1 MAKAIF
7 TIKSGSGYDDRPE
20 EYYHFPRTYLN
31 QVRNAIGDHI
41 IYYEPR
47 RTSSDTPTVGRQA
60 YFATARVTDV
70 VQDEEKEGHFYA
82 LVTDYLDFDRP
93 VHFLHDGM
101 YYESGLKKDDG
112 TTNKGA
118 FGRAV
123 RQIPDTEFDLILRIG
138 FSAEL
143 VRSDIEQTRQI
154 SLEEPEIDFTRPV
167 IEMTVSRP
175 FRDKAFTKAVRF
187 AYENQ
192 CAMTG
197 LRLINGG
204 GRPEV
209 QAAHIKPVAENG
221 PDTIRNGLALSGTF
235 HWLFDRGLISVTDD
249 YQIIVADKKV
259 PEQARRMLNSV
270 GKMILPKDLSSR
282 PNPLYLRFHRD
293 FVFKG

>member
-1 MAKAIF
+1 M
-7 TIKSGSGYDDRPE
+7 
-20 EYYHFPRTYLN
+20 
-31 QVRNAIGDHI
+31 
-41 IYYEPR
+41 
-47 RTSSDTPTVGRQA
+47 
-60 YFATARVTDV
+60 
-70 VQDEEKEGHFYA
+70 
-82 LVTDYLDFDRP
+82 
-93 VHFLHDGM
+93 
-101 YYESGLKKDDG
+101 
-112 TTNKGA
+112 
-118 FGRAV
+118 
-123 RQIPDTEFDLILRIG
+123 G

-143 VRSDIEQTRQI
+143 VRSDIEQARQI

-259 PEQARRMLNSV
+259 PEQARRMFNGD
-270 GKMILPKDLSSR
+270 GKIILPKELSSR